1 MSSIKLKVGKPED
14 GASFY
19 AVNLHFADPEVLHPG
34 ERVFDIFLQSD
45 IAAKSL
51 DLAKES
57 PGRLNPMV
65 KCFQRV
71 KVTDSIL
78 IELKPVKGE
87 TVISG
92 IEIIEE

>member
-1 MSSIKLKVGKPED
+1 VSSIKLKVGKPE
-14 GASFY
+14 GGPSFY
-19 AVNLHFADPEVLHPG
+19 AVNLHFADPEVHQPG
-34 ERVFDIFLQSD
+34 ERVFDIYLQGE

-57 PGRLNPMV
+57 PGRLNPLV
-65 KCFQRV
+65 KRLQHV

-87 TVISG
+87 TVIAG